1 MSSLCEWDRISVK
14 SWPRYLK
21 IRRVLKSELDDNLV
35 TMGNSEVRSDY
46 WDFFNLSF
54 PRSPEVSENFK
65 TQLSL
70 ALNTLTPKEQ
80 CVLSMRFG
88 VGEYVKSHL
97 LREIGEVIGASI
109 ERIRQIEQKALRKL
123 RHPYR
128 RKLIEGFET
137 DY

>member
-46 WDFFNLSF
+46 WDFFKLSF

-70 ALNTLTPKEQ
+70 ALNTLSSRER

-88 VGEYVKSHL
+88 LGEYTKTHVLH
-97 LREIGEVIGASI
+97 EIGKVVGLGVENV
-109 ERIRQIEQKALRKL
+109 RQIEARALRNL
-123 RHPYR
+123 RYYPR
-128 RKLIEGFET
+128 GDLIKEFEGGQ
-137 DY
+137 

>member
-1 MSSLCEWDRISVK
+1 MSSLCEWDGISVK
-14 SWPRYLK
+14 DRPRYLK
-21 IRRVLKSELDDNLV
+21 IRRVLESELDDNLV

-46 WDFFNLSF
+46 WDFFKLSF

-70 ALNTLTPKEQ
+70 ALNTLTPREQ

-88 VGEYVKSHL
+88 LGEFTRPYL
-97 LREIGEVIGASI
+97 FREIGKDFGVSI
-109 ERIRQIEQKALRKL
+109 ERIRQIVQKALRKL